1 MTARVLSMLA
11 MLAALWL
18 PAGLPAAWGQA
29 PPGSTA
35 PSKAP
40 PAPTATEKPAPQS
53 IPVPEVARRA
63 DDIGKELRDLET
75 LAVPSPAIGA
85 IEKRLPEITAQIVGQ
100 TETSSRLLDDAQ
112 PVAATLDGIA
122 TQWQA
127 TRAELAGYVTVLAE
141 RATAIEEALKNL
153 TANRERWTRAR
164 ADAVASRAP
173 AQVIER
179 IDGVLTAVA
188 AARARLQTQRG
199 AILILQ
205 DRVAQ
210 EVGRCEDMLGR
221 VASLRRGIAG
231 RLFTQDSVPLWD
243 TRQRASAFLELPD
256 RIRSAIAADVAQL
269 RQFVGRQ
276 GWKAAVQV
284 AIFLGLVLLMSAV
297 RRGAS
302 QWAGSAELETTSV
315 LVFARPISAALVL
328 TVLLSGWIYLIA
340 PVRAIATL
348 GKIVVLLPA
357 LRITRLSLD
366 PVLVRMQNV
375 IGAFFLAEII
385 RNFASVVP
393 LLEQQIFLLEMA
405 AGMVVLGWWLVSR
418 RRQRPAGAISSR
430 ERALR
435 LITRVVLAV
444 FAVAFAAGAAG
455 DMTLGLLLGS
465 GVLGTGYL
473 ALVLYGG
480 LRVASALVA
489 FAFRVRPLCSLGMV
503 QRHRALLER
512 RTYGVLRGLG
522 VVALVIVSLRYL
534 GLWPATV
541 ELIDAAM
548 DAHLQRGTLSI
559 SLGDVLVFA
568 ITVAG
573 SFILSGLLR
582 FALDEDVY
590 PRLTLG
596 RGLTGAVSSLL
607 HYALLLAGLLLA
619 LAALGV
625 DLTKLTI
632 LAGAFGV
639 GIGFG
644 LQTVVNNFVSGL
656 LILFERRID
665 VGDAIQVG
673 DVAGQVQQLGMRA
686 CTVRTGEGAEVIV
699 PNASMISEKVTNWTL
714 SDRLRRIDVGVGVA
728 YGTPPEKMLEILL
741 EVARAHP
748 LVLADPAP
756 AAFFLGFGES
766 ALRFEVRT
774 WTDRFDLWAQT
785 QSELAVALYAALGEA
800 GFEIPLPQRDVRV
813 RDGDRG
819 ALKREI

>member
-1 MTARVLSMLA
+1 MLA
-11 MLAALWL
+11 MLAALSL
-18 PAGLPAAWGQA
+18 LAGLPAAWAQA
-29 PPGSTA
+29 APGGGTTV
-35 PSKAP
+35 PKAS
-40 PAPTATEKPAPQS
+40 PAPAAPEKPAPAS

-63 DDIGKELRDLET
+63 EDVGRQLRDLET
-75 LAVPSPAIGA
+75 LIVPGNAIAG
-85 IEKRLPEITAQIVGQ
+85 IEKRLPEITAQIATQ
-100 TETSSRLLDDAQ
+100 TEAANRLLDTK
-112 PVAATLDGIA
+112 PVAATLEALA

-127 TRAELAGYVTVLAE
+127 ISAELAGYVTVLAE

-153 TANRERWTRAR
+153 KANQDTWTRAR

-188 AARARLQTQRG
+188 ATRARLQTQRG

-221 VASLRRGIAG
+221 VTSLRRGVAR
-231 RLFTQDSVPLWD
+231 RLFARDSVPVWD
-243 TRQRASAFLELPD
+243 TQQRASAFLELPD
-256 RIRSAIAADVAQL
+256 RIRSAVAADVAQL
-269 RQFVGRQ
+269 QQFVEHQ
-276 GWKAAVQV
+276 GWKVAVQV
-284 AIFLGLVLLMSAV
+284 ALFLGLALLMNTA
-297 RRGAS
+297 RRRVPE
-302 QWAGSAELETTSV
+302 WAGSGERDTASV
-315 LVFARPISAALVL
+315 RVFDRSISAALVL
-328 TVLLSGWIYLIA
+328 TVLLSGSIYLTA
-340 PVRAIATL
+340 PVRAIVAL
-348 GKIVVLLPA
+348 GKILVLFPA
-357 LRITRLSLD
+357 LRIARLSLD
-366 PVLVRMQNV
+366 PVLVRRLNV
-375 IGAFFLAEII
+375 IGVFFLAELI
-385 RNFASVVP
+385 RNFVSVVP

-405 AGMVVLGWWLVSR
+405 AGIVVLGWWLVSR
-418 RRQRPAGAISSR
+418 LRQGPVDARVRP
-430 ERALR
+430 LH
-435 LITRVVLAV
+435 LLNRVALAV

-455 DMTLGLLLGS
+455 DMALGLLLGA

-473 ALVLYGG
+473 ALVLYAG
-480 LRVASALVA
+480 LQVASALVV
-489 FAFRVRPLCSLGMV
+489 FALRVRPLYSLGMV
-503 QRHRALLER
+503 RHHGALLER
-512 RTYGVLRGLG
+512 RTQGVLRGLA
-522 VVALVIVSLRYL
+522 VVAWVIVSLRYL
-534 GLWPATV
+534 GLGSATV

-548 DAHLQRGTLSI
+548 EAHLERGSLSI

-568 ITVAG
+568 VTVAG
-573 SFILSGLLR
+573 SFIISGLLR
-582 FALDEDVY
+582 FMLEEDVY

-596 RGLTGAVSSLL
+596 RGLTSAISSLS

-766 ALRFEVRT
+766 ALRFEVRA

-785 QSELAVALYAALGEA
+785 QSELAVALYAALREA
-800 GFEIPLPQRDVRV
+800 GFEIPLPQREVRV

>member
-243 TRQRASAFLELPD
+243 TRQRASAFLELPG
-256 RIRSAIAADVAQL
+256 RTRSAIAADVAQL
-269 RQFVGRQ
+269 REFVGRQ

-302 QWAGSAELETTSV
+302 QWAGYAEHVPTSV
-315 LVFARPISAALVL
+315 HVFARPISAALVL
-328 TVLLSGWIYLIA
+328 TVLLSGWIYLTA

-393 LLEQQIFLLEMA
+393 LLEQQIF
-405 AGMVVLGWWLVSR
+405 
-418 RRQRPAGAISSR
+418 
-430 ERALR
+430 
-435 LITRVVLAV
+435 
-444 FAVAFAAGAAG
+444 
-455 DMTLGLLLGS
+455 
-465 GVLGTGYL
+465 
-473 ALVLYGG
+473 
-480 LRVASALVA
+480 
-489 FAFRVRPLCSLGMV
+489 
-503 QRHRALLER
+503 LLER

-665 VGDAIQVG
+665 VGDAIKIG
-673 DVAGQVQQLGMRA
+673 DVEGQVEQLGM
-686 CTVRTGEGAEVIV
+686 
-699 PNASMISEKVTNWTL
+699 L
-714 SDRLRRIDVGVGVA
+714 
-728 YGTPPEKMLEILL
+728 
-741 EVARAHP
+741 AR
-748 LVLADPAP
+748 
-756 AAFFLGFGES
+756 
-766 ALRFEVRT
+766 
-774 WTDRFDLWAQT
+774 
-785 QSELAVALYAALGEA
+785 
-800 GFEIPLPQRDVRV
+800 
-813 RDGDRG
+813 
-819 ALKREI
+819 

>member
-122 TQWQA
+122 AQWQA

-269 RQFVGRQ
+269 RQFVGHQ

-328 TVLLSGWIYLIA
+328 TVLLSGWIYLTA

-444 FAVAFAAGAAG
+444 FVVAFAAGAAG

-473 ALVLYGG
+473 
-480 LRVASALVA
+480 
-489 FAFRVRPLCSLGMV
+489 
-503 QRHRALLER
+503 
-512 RTYGVLRGLG
+512 
-522 VVALVIVSLRYL
+522 
-534 GLWPATV
+534 
-541 ELIDAAM
+541 
-548 DAHLQRGTLSI
+548 
-559 SLGDVLVFA
+559 VLVFA

-699 PNASMISEKVTNWTL
+699 PNASLISEKVTNWTL

-728 YGTPPEKMLEILL
+728 YGTPPEKMLDILL
-741 EVARAHP
+741 AVARAHP
-748 LVLADPAP
+748 RVLTDPEP

-766 ALRFEVRT
+766 ALRFEVRA
-774 WTDRFDLWAQT
+774 WTDRFDLSAQT
-785 QSELAVALYAALGEA
+785 QSELAVALYAALREA
-800 GFEIPLPQRDVRV
+800 GFEIPLPQREVRV

-819 ALKREI
+819 ARKREI

>member
-18 PAGLPAAWGQA
+18 PAGLPAAGGQR

-53 IPVPEVARRA
+53 IPVPEGARRA

-164 ADAVASRAP
+164 ADA
-173 AQVIER
+173 
-179 IDGVLTAVA
+179 
-188 AARARLQTQRG
+188 
-199 AILILQ
+199 
-205 DRVAQ
+205 
-210 EVGRCEDMLGR
+210 
-221 VASLRRGIAG
+221 
-231 RLFTQDSVPLWD
+231 
-243 TRQRASAFLELPD
+243 
-256 RIRSAIAADVAQL
+256 ADVAQL

-328 TVLLSGWIYLIA
+328 TVLLSGWIYLTA

-418 RRQRPAGAISSR
+418 RRQRPAGAISS
-430 ERALR
+430 
-435 LITRVVLAV
+435 
-444 FAVAFAAGAAG
+444 
-455 DMTLGLLLGS
+455 
-465 GVLGTGYL
+465 
-473 ALVLYGG
+473 
-480 LRVASALVA
+480 
-489 FAFRVRPLCSLGMV
+489 
-503 QRHRALLER
+503 
-512 RTYGVLRGLG
+512 
-522 VVALVIVSLRYL
+522 
-534 GLWPATV
+534 
-541 ELIDAAM
+541 
-548 DAHLQRGTLSI
+548 
-559 SLGDVLVFA
+559 
-568 ITVAG
+568 
-573 SFILSGLLR
+573 
-582 FALDEDVY
+582 
-590 PRLTLG
+590 
-596 RGLTGAVSSLL
+596 
-607 HYALLLAGLLLA
+607 
-619 LAALGV
+619 
-625 DLTKLTI
+625 
-632 LAGAFGV
+632 
-639 GIGFG
+639 
-644 LQTVVNNFVSGL
+644 
-656 LILFERRID
+656 
-665 VGDAIQVG
+665 
-673 DVAGQVQQLGMRA
+673 
-686 CTVRTGEGAEVIV
+686 
-699 PNASMISEKVTNWTL
+699 
-714 SDRLRRIDVGVGVA
+714 
-728 YGTPPEKMLEILL
+728 
-741 EVARAHP
+741 
-748 LVLADPAP
+748 
-756 AAFFLGFGES
+756 
-766 ALRFEVRT
+766 
-774 WTDRFDLWAQT
+774 
-785 QSELAVALYAALGEA
+785 
-800 GFEIPLPQRDVRV
+800 
-813 RDGDRG
+813 
-819 ALKREI
+819 